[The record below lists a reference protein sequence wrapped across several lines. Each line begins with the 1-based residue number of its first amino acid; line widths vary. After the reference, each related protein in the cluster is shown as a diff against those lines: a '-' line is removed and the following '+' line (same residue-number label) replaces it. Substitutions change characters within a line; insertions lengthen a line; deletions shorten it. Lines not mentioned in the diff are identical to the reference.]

1 MRSRHLSVVIYAERD
16 AVYAFIAGPKPCP
29 SRRRDWR
36 RRRCGAMAAT
46 SSWTLAMGEVR
57 VRFVPKHAQR
67 VADHDVRL
75 PDGTVVTNPLRL
87 LTHPHGSEVV
97 FTVRQLA
104 MSDADFA
111 RDYASVEQD
120 LVRLKAI
127 VEG

>member
-1 MRSRHLSVVIYAERD
+1 
-16 AVYAFIAGPKPCP
+16 
-29 SRRRDWR
+29 
-36 RRRCGAMAAT
+36 MAAT

-57 VRFVPKHAQR
+57 VRFVPKNAQR
-67 VADHDVRL
+67 VADYDVRL
-75 PDGTVVTNPLRL
+75 PDGTVVINPLRL